1 MDPFSSDP
9 VDITS
14 LRGQALTK
22 GGLLCNELRRRAWT
36 KLLGINIYNIPSCSH
51 LDHKDKNQVIL
62 DVNRCGRCLPKELL
76 IERINSIQ
84 DSLIRVLL
92 RLLVTHT
99 DLCYYQGLHDVVL
112 TFLLLPLNENI
123 TFAIMNVLVQYH
135 IRDCLYPDIG
145 RTKELRIND
154 SQLESFITRSECEYY
169 FSLSWILTW
178 YSHVV
183 YDRDDLLM
191 LTDLFLASHPLMPIY
206 VATVLITVVGL
217 RYWNRTVR

>member
-1 MDPFSSDP
+1 MTIDHVFNVKSGYLYNYS
-9 VDITS
+9 I
-14 LRGQALTK
+14 QQ
-22 GGLLCNELRRRAWT
+22 LLAN
-36 KLLGINIYNIPSCSH
+36 KP
-51 LDHKDKNQVIL
+51 
-62 DVNRCGRCLPKELL
+62 ELL

-99 DLCYYQGLHDVVL
+99 DLNNYQGLHDVVL
-112 TFLLLPLNENI
+112 TFLLLPLKEDT
-123 TFAIMNVLVQYH
+123 TFAIINVLVQYH
-135 IRDCLYPDIG
+135 IRDFLDPDIG
-145 RTKELRIND
+145 RTKEIMSYIRPLLRIHD

-178 YSHVV
+178 YSHMV

-206 VATVLITVVGL
+206 VATVV
-217 RYWNRTVR
+217 